1 MGEETEM
8 ETIISSVMKMQ
19 EVHTDKDGKVYRL
32 TYDVNG
38 VLICVEHL
46 Y

>member
-1 MGEETEM
+1 MNEELQ
-8 ETIISSVMKMQ
+8 TIISSVMKMK
-19 EVHTDKDGKVYRL
+19 EVHSDKDGKVYKL
-32 TYDVNG
+32 TYDVTG